1 MSCRRLCAARISARE
16 SYDVCI
22 SNEISAWILCVFHH
36 QKNETD
42 KKAVTG
48 LKELQQELERSAEE
62 CKRLREK
69 LAKTEA
75 ELQTTVEE

>member
-1 MSCRRLCAARISARE
+1 MYYTHELL
-16 SYDVCI
+16 DVNINICM
-22 SNEISAWILCVFHH
+22 FYH
-36 QKNETD
+36 QKNQAD
-42 KKAVTG
+42 KRTATG

-62 CKRLREK
+62 CKHLREK

>member
-1 MSCRRLCAARISARE
+1 M
-16 SYDVCI
+16 
-22 SNEISAWILCVFHH
+22 FHR
-36 QKNETD
+36 QKNDAD
-42 KKAVTG
+42 KKAAAD
-48 LKELQQELERSAEE
+48 LRDLQQELERSADE

>member
-1 MSCRRLCAARISARE
+1 MYVSYSYVLHELGLGKAVTCVSAMKFQHG
-16 SYDVCI
+16 Y
-22 SNEISAWILCVFHH
+22 CVFHH
-36 QKNETD
+36 QKNEAD
-42 KKAVTG
+42 KKAVMG

>member
-1 MSCRRLCAARISARE
+1 MQNIRIS
-16 SYDVCI
+16 
-22 SNEISAWILCVFHH
+22 EIKLKYGFCVLRH
-36 QKNETD
+36 QKSDAD
-42 KKAVTG
+42 KKTVTD
-48 LKELQQELERSAEE
+48 LKDLQQELERSAEE

>member
-1 MSCRRLCAARISARE
+1 MKAATCVSTTKFQRG
-16 SYDVCI
+16 Y
-22 SNEISAWILCVFHH
+22 CVFHH
-36 QKNETD
+36 QKNVAD
-42 KKAVTG
+42 KKAAAG

-62 CKRLREK
+62 CERLREK

>member
-1 MSCRRLCAARISARE
+1 MLLQHKRVSSVKLKHGC
-16 SYDVCI
+16 
-22 SNEISAWILCVFHH
+22 CVFHR
-36 QKNETD
+36 QKNDAD
-42 KKAVTG
+42 KKAAAD
-48 LKELQQELERSAEE
+48 LRDLQQELERSADE

>member
-1 MSCRRLCAARISARE
+1 MNIC
-16 SYDVCI
+16 VC
-22 SNEISAWILCVFHH
+22 HY
-36 QKNETD
+36 QKNQAD
-42 KKAVTG
+42 KRIADG

-62 CKRLREK
+62 CKHLKEK

>member
-1 MSCRRLCAARISARE
+1 M
-16 SYDVCI
+16 
-22 SNEISAWILCVFHH
+22 FHH
-36 QKNETD
+36 QKNDAD
-42 KKAVTG
+42 KKTVAG

-62 CKRLREK
+62 CKRLKEK